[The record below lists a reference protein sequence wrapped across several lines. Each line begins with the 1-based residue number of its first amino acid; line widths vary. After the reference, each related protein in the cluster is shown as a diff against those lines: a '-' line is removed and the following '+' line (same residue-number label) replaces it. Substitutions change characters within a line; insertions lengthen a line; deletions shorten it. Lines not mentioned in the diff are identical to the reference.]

1 MMMRKLFFAVAL
13 ALVNLV
19 SPAQSLR
26 SNVRSS
32 ESKAELNSSFAE
44 SRRTSMKNNMDPS
57 VKPGDDFWQYAVG
70 GWLKANPLD
79 AQHPEN
85 GAFTELYELNN
96 ERINK
101 LILAYAGKKDLPQG
115 SDGQKIGALY
125 RLYMDSVGRNR
136 MGYEPIMPYLKQVRE
151 VKTRDEALRLM
162 YALDAKGFN
171 TAPFG
176 LSLSLN
182 PFNSSEYM
190 MFAGHGGASLPKEYY
205 DQPNEQQ
212 KATVAAVKSLSK
224 DFLKMVGYSEAAA
237 EQKMQAAWAIEYR
250 IGMKTLDQVARRDPM
265 ATNHPMSWEQLLG
278 DFKGIDY
285 VAYRDALG
293 LPKDIDVVNVG
304 EFDAL
309 HEVEKVL
316 AETSVEDL
324 KSYMELHVID
334 AYSDFLSDAF
344 TDRAFEASKV
354 ISGVQ
359 EQQPRWKRAVATIS
373 GNLGETIGKLYV
385 KEYFPESSKQRVYRL
400 VKDLQQ
406 AFEDRLKENTWMSDS
421 TKAKAL
427 EKLHAMH
434 INVGY
439 PDKWQDME
447 KFVDI
452 RETENLVE
460 NFIRIKQESRQ
471 AGLRKYWHQPVDKT
485 MMPCSPQ
492 TVNAFYH
499 PLFNSINFPAAIL
512 QPPFFDPEA
521 DYVCNYGAIGTV
533 IGHEMTHG
541 FDDQGCQFDKDG
553 NLANWWTADD
563 KARYDERTKVIAD
576 WFSEQEA
583 VPGLKVKAAS
593 EREQNGTSSDSAER
607 EQAPLKVNGQK
618 TLGENVSDNGGL
630 KIAYRAYKNRMASEP
645 LGNVDGFTPD
655 QRFYLAY
662 ARVWACN
669 STPEYTAMLVNSD
682 VHSPARLRVMA
693 ALPMIDTWYEAFG
706 IQPTDKM
713 FIPKEKRALVW

>member
-1 MMMRKLFFAVAL
+1 
-13 ALVNLV
+13 
-19 SPAQSLR
+19 
-26 SNVRSS
+26 
-32 ESKAELNSSFAE
+32 
-44 SRRTSMKNNMDPS
+44 MDPS

-85 GAFTELYELNN
+85 GAFTDLYELNN

-101 LILAYAGKKDLPQG
+101 LILAYAEKKDLPQG

-125 RLYMDSVGRNR
+125 RLYMDSVSRNR
-136 MGYEPIMPYLKQVRE
+136 MGYEPIMPYLRQVRE
-151 VKTRDEALRLM
+151 VQTRDEALRLM
-162 YALDAKGFN
+162 YELDAKGFN
-171 TAPFG
+171 AAPFG
-176 LSLSLN
+176 LS
-182 PFNSSEYM
+182 
-190 MFAGHGGASLPKEYY
+190 
-205 DQPNEQQ
+205 
-212 KATVAAVKSLSK
+212 
-224 DFLKMVGYSEAAA
+224 
-237 EQKMQAAWAIEYR
+237 
-250 IGMKTLDQVARRDPM
+250 
-265 ATNHPMSWEQLLG
+265 
-278 DFKGIDY
+278 
-285 VAYRDALG
+285 
-293 LPKDIDVVNVG
+293 
-304 EFDAL
+304 
-309 HEVEKVL
+309 
-316 AETSVEDL
+316 
-324 KSYMELHVID
+324 
-334 AYSDFLSDAF
+334 
-344 TDRAFEASKV
+344 
-354 ISGVQ
+354 
-359 EQQPRWKRAVATIS
+359 
-373 GNLGETIGKLYV
+373 LGETIGKLYV
-385 KEYFPESSKQRVYRL
+385 KEFFPESSKQRVYRL

-447 KFVDI
+447 KFIDI

-471 AGLRKYWHQPVDKT
+471 AQLRKYWHQPVDKT

-521 DYVCNYGAIGTV
+521 DYVCNYGAIGAV

-553 NLANWWTADD
+553 NLKNWWTAED

-583 VPGLKVKAAS
+583 VPG
-593 EREQNGTSSDSAER
+593 
-607 EQAPLKVNGQK
+607 LKVNGQK

-645 LGNVDGFTPD
+645 LSDVEGFTPD

-669 STPEYTAMLVNSD
+669 STPEYIAMLVNSD